1 MGIFD
6 FFKRKPEPQPAQE
19 VTSASDNEDDCSPL
33 ELAALNEPPI
43 PDSAKQYYYPDEYY
57 TDFSYPGTFMQR
69 RVVPFS
75 ERAKKSYPSKSG
87 LYVAEILLLQ
97 YCSYGTYPHPRNGYP
112 GFWWFGYGI
121 RNVDFYLD
129 SLAKRGY
136 IEFRSAAETLP
147 SMTVAQLKEFAAS
160 HGIIV
165 KGKKADII
173 STITANI
180 SVADL
185 EAGIVERKYCLTPKG
200 EKELSENA
208 YVPLMH
214 KAPDKTIEDD
224 TFGEEFNV
232 WVINRKLGENGWNN
246 ADAIIQEI
254 RDRIEQARQRNN
266 AAFRCHLEIDAADG
280 DEDAQ
285 ELLAQQDQIAAIQA
299 AEATYKEN
307 GNIEAYTLFWENIW
321 DGDGLL
327 FRGSHWT
334 FRLADLYIKQKRYD
348 DALDNLSKITAEE
361 YSDKKLKYI
370 ERIEK
375 AQQKQQ

>member
-1 MGIFD
+1 MNHLFLILLSSITIQMNIIPIFHI
-6 FFKRKPEPQPAQE
+6 PALL
-19 VTSASDNEDDCSPL
+19 CSVVL
-33 ELAALNEPPI
+33 CLFRNGQKSRTHL
-43 PDSAKQYYYPDEYY
+43 K
-57 TDFSYPGTFMQR
+57 TDFM
-69 RVVPFS
+69 
-75 ERAKKSYPSKSG
+75 
-87 LYVAEILLLQ
+87 LLK
-97 YCSYGTYPHPRNGYP
+97 YCCCNIAAMVR
-112 GFWWFGYGI
+112 I
-121 RNVDFYLD
+121 RT
-129 SLAKRGY
+129 R
-136 IEFRSAAETLP
+136 ETLP

-185 EAGIVERKYCLTPKG
+185 EAGIVERKYCLTSKG

-254 RDRIEQARQRNN
+254 RDRIE
-266 AAFRCHLEIDAADG
+266 
-280 DEDAQ
+280 
-285 ELLAQQDQIAAIQA
+285 
-299 AEATYKEN
+299 
-307 GNIEAYTLFWENIW
+307 
-321 DGDGLL
+321 
-327 FRGSHWT
+327 
-334 FRLADLYIKQKRYD
+334 
-348 DALDNLSKITAEE
+348 
-361 YSDKKLKYI
+361 
-370 ERIEK
+370 K

>member
-1 MGIFD
+1 MSSIRSSRTIFSISRS
-6 FFKRKPEPQPAQE
+6 FSLSFK
-19 VTSASDNEDDCSPL
+19 SFLSPFYVNIL
-33 ELAALNEPPI
+33 KN
-43 PDSAKQYYYPDEYY
+43 DE
-57 TDFSYPGTFMQR
+57 S
-69 RVVPFS
+69 
-75 ERAKKSYPSKSG
+75 
-87 LYVAEILLLQ
+87 
-97 YCSYGTYPHPRNGYP
+97 
-112 GFWWFGYGI
+112 
-121 RNVDFYLD
+121 
-129 SLAKRGY
+129 GY

-185 EAGIVERKYCLTPKG
+185 EAGIVERKYCLTSKV

-254 RDRIEQARQRNN
+254 RDRIE
-266 AAFRCHLEIDAADG
+266 
-280 DEDAQ
+280 
-285 ELLAQQDQIAAIQA
+285 
-299 AEATYKEN
+299 
-307 GNIEAYTLFWENIW
+307 
-321 DGDGLL
+321 
-327 FRGSHWT
+327 
-334 FRLADLYIKQKRYD
+334 
-348 DALDNLSKITAEE
+348 
-361 YSDKKLKYI
+361 
-370 ERIEK
+370 K